1 MKQGS
6 LTNSISTSM
15 IDQIFATT
23 DDGSCSYECAAVEGP
38 CMFDVN
44 NDGSIGS
51 ADLLDFLTAF
61 GVSRE

>member
-1 MKQGS
+1 
-6 LTNSISTSM
+6 M